1 MSRLCIDLP
10 PLAPD
15 YSGAA
20 SALFDLGGIVVM
32 HDASGCTGNY
42 TGFDEPRWLGS
53 RSAVF
58 CSGMRRM
65 DAVLGNDD
73 KFVNK
78 TIEAA
83 KSLNPTIIAYL
94 GSPVPMVIGTD
105 LEGMAAETEN
115 ACGVPS
121 FGFNTTGQYYYDK
134 GASDVFVSLIK
145 RFAKKQDIS
154 QTEKTANILGL
165 LPIDFGNKGNSE
177 RICSYIESLGY
188 KINSSFATGLTV
200 EQIKRCGNAD
210 ISIVV
215 SRSGLEA
222 ARLIKKKFGVPYICG
237 VPLHNSSVIEKKL
250 NEEYSPKMIG
260 CNDGGILIIHE
271 QIFANSIR
279 EEIAERSDVSVTVAS
294 LFGIEKSISLEQDIT
309 LANETAVKEVI
320 NSGRYSVILADPMIK
335 KLLKRDNVK
344 FVSLPHVAV
353 SSKLHWDDYV
363 DYLGQEMSDIIS
375 ECII

>member
-10 PLAPD
+10 PFSPD

-20 SALFDLGGIVVM
+20 AALFDLGGIVVM

-73 KFVNK
+73 KFIEK
-78 TIEAA
+78 TVEAA
-83 KSLNPTIIAYL
+83 KSLNPSVIAYL

-115 ACGVPS
+115 LCGVPS

-134 GASDVFVSLIK
+134 GASDVFVTLIK
-145 RFAKKQDIS
+145 RFAKKSDKLKETKS
-154 QTEKTANILGL
+154 ANVLGL
-165 LPIDFGNKGNSE
+165 LPIDFGNKGNAE

-188 KINSSFATGLTV
+188 KVNSSFAIGLQV
-200 EQIKRCGNAD
+200 EQIERCGDAD

-215 SRSGLEA
+215 SKSGLEA
-222 ARLIKKKFGVPYICG
+222 AKLIEKKFGVPYICA
-237 VPLHNSSVIEKKL
+237 VPLHSSDIFEKKL
-250 NEEYSPKMIG
+250 SGAYKAKSVSG
-260 CNDGGILIIHE
+260 NDGGILIIHE
-271 QIFANSIR
+271 QVFANSIR
-279 EEIAERSDVSVTVAS
+279 EEMSEKSDISVTVAS
-294 LFGIEKSISLEQDIT
+294 LFGIEKSISMEQDIT
-309 LANETAVKEVI
+309 LPNETAVKNEI
-320 NSGRYSVILADPMIK
+320 NSGKYSVILADPLIK
-335 KLLKRDNVK
+335 KLLKREDVK

-353 SSKLHWDDYV
+353 SSKLHWDEYP

-375 ECII
+375 VCLE

>member
-10 PLAPD
+10 PLSPD

-42 TGFDEPRWLGS
+42 TGFDEPRWFGS

-73 KFVNK
+73 KFIKK
-78 TIEAA
+78 TVEAA
-83 KSLNPTIIAYL
+83 KSLDPEIIAYL

-115 ACGVPS
+115 ICGVPS

-134 GASDVFVSLIK
+134 GASDVFIKLIE
-145 RFAKKQDIS
+145 RFAKKTDADK
-154 QTEKTANILGL
+154 TEKTANIIGL
-165 LPIDFGNKGNSE
+165 LPIDFGSKGNAE
-177 RICSYIESLGY
+177 RICSYVESLGY
-188 KINSSFATGLTV
+188 KVNSSFAVGLSV
-200 EQIKRCGNAD
+200 KQIERCGNAD

-222 ARLIKKKFGVPYICG
+222 ARLIEKKFGVPYICG
-237 VPLHNSSVIEKKL
+237 VPLHGSSLIERKL
-250 NEEYSPKMIG
+250 NGNYTAKKVT
-260 CNDGGILIIHE
+260 DGEDGILIIHE
-271 QIFANSIR
+271 QIFANSVR
-279 EEIAERSDVSVTVAS
+279 EEISERTDIPVTVAS
-294 LFGIEKSISLEQDIT
+294 LFGIEKSIALEQDIT
-309 LANETAVKEVI
+309 LPDEEAVRREV
-320 NSGRYSVILADPMIK
+320 NSGRYSVIAADPLIK
-335 KLLKRDNVK
+335 KLIRNDNIR
-344 FVSLPHVAV
+344 FVPLPHVAV
-353 SSKLHWDDYV
+353 SSKLHWDEYP
-363 DYLGQEMSDIIS
+363 DYLGEEMSEIIS
-375 ECII
+375 VCIS